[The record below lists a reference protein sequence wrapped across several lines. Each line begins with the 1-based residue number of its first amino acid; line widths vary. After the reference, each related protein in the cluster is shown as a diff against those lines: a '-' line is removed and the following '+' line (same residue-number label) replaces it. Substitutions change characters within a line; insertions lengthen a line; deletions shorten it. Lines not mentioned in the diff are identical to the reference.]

1 MGDVGLPRATRLR
14 RAADFLAMR
23 DAPGRLTGRYVLIRY
38 ATAAGASAR
47 MGMAVSRRVSKRAV
61 VRNRIKRQMR
71 ESFRRMRAK
80 LPPLDLLLIARS
92 EAATV
97 DNAIL
102 RAELDRLWP
111 RLQSLKPLPPTGT
124 ISD

>member
-1 MGDVGLPRATRLR
+1 MSDVGLPRATRLR

-23 DAPGRLTGRYVLIRY
+23 DAPGRLDGRYVLIRY
-38 ATAAGASAR
+38 ATAAGAGAR

-61 VRNRIKRQMR
+61 ERNRIKRQLR

-80 LPPLDLLLIARS
+80 LPPLDLLVIARS
-92 EAATV
+92 EAAAA
-97 DNAIL
+97 DNASL

-111 RLQSLKPLPPTGT
+111 RLRPLKPPVPTGT
-124 ISD
+124 ITG